1 MKFFGD
7 FRSLDNKKKFRN
19 FIFYLGIPIAIIIL
33 VVSLFGS
40 SGERGAIY
48 SDIVKQ
54 FKDHNVVG
62 YTLNLSSGDVSLT
75 LKNGELVQGNVPSVS
90 WFKEDIKNYIESYNN
105 QNPQVQMVQN
115 LTRSKDNSLIINLL
129 LNLVVIV
136 LPAVLIWLM
145 LRKTMNSIGS
155 PRGGFGF
162 SKSGAKNQPDD
173 KKKTTFAD
181 VAGADEEKEEL
192 EEIVNFLKSPAKYTS
207 LGARI
212 PKGVL
217 LVGPPGTGK
226 TLLARA
232 VAGEAKVP
240 FFSISGSDFVEMYV
254 GVGASRV
261 RELFREAK
269 KNSPC
274 IIFVD
279 EIDAVG
285 RRRGAGLGGG
295 HDEREQTLN
304 QLLVEMDGF
313 GKNEGI
319 ILIAATNRPDVLDPA
334 ILRPGRFDRQ
344 VVVGHPDIKG
354 REEILKVHSRKKP
367 LAPDVN
373 LNTIAKTT
381 AGFTGADLENLL
393 NEAAILAAKSDRKAL
408 TMHDIEVSIVKVCV
422 GGEKKSK
429 IITEKEK
436 RLTAYHEA
444 GHAIATYACKTQ
456 DPVHT
461 ISIIPRGTAGGFTM
475 SLPKEDK
482 NYRSKTEMKEDIVVA
497 LGGRV
502 AESLVLGDISTGAS
516 SDIKHA
522 TNLALS
528 MVKKYGM
535 SSVVGPICYA
545 ENDEVFL
552 GRDMGHLKT
561 CSEQT
566 SAVIDS
572 EVYKIVESCLKS
584 AEEILKKNIGKL
596 HAVASYLIE
605 HETMSGEEFDKMMK
619 NKDIGVEGDVFSEPT
634 VDNVKK
640 GKDKTKRIED
650 KLREDRSAVEN
661 SDKGANVDNSF
672 ISVKHNEEESERETD
687 QGKTENDGGKGK

>member
-1 MKFFGD
+1 M
-7 FRSLDNKKKFRN
+7 DNKKKIKN
-19 FIFYLGIPIAIIIL
+19 LIFYLGIPIAIIIL
-33 VVSLFGS
+33 VVTLFG
-40 SGERGAIY
+40 GGTERGVIY
-48 SDIVKQ
+48 SDLVNHFKKQ
-54 FKDHNVVG
+54 EVVG

-90 WFKEDIKNYIESYNN
+90 WFKDDIKPHVDFYNEK
-105 QNPQVQMVQN
+105 NPGSQMVQN

-155 PRGGFGF
+155 PRGGFNFGKNG
-162 SKSGAKNQPDD
+162 SKNPPDD
-173 KKKTTFAD
+173 KKKTTFKD

-192 EEIVNFLKSPAKYTS
+192 EEIVNFLKAPNKYTA

-269 KNSPC
+269 KNCPC

-344 VVVGHPDIKG
+344 VVVGRPDIKG

-393 NEAAILAAKSDRKAL
+393 NEAAILAVKNNRKSIV
-408 TMHDIEVSIVKVCV
+408 MHDIESSIVKVCV
-422 GGEKKSK
+422 GGEKKSR

-436 RLTAYHEA
+436 KLTAYHEA
-444 GHAIATYACKTQ
+444 GHAITTYFCKSQ

-475 SLPKEDK
+475 SLPNEDK
-482 NYRSKTEMKEDIVVA
+482 NYRSMTEMKEDIVVS

-502 AESLVLGDISTGAS
+502 AESLILGDISTGAS

-545 ENDEVFL
+545 ENDEVFI

-572 EVYKIVESCLKS
+572 EVYKIVESCLKKS
-584 AEEILKKNIGKL
+584 EDILKKNLGKL
-596 HAVASYLIE
+596 HSVAKYLIE
-605 HETMSGEEFDKMMK
+605 HETMTGEDFDLMMK
-619 NKDIGVEGDVFSEPT
+619 GETIGGKGTGSDKNRGEKKVAENDFEINDVEMVESE
-634 VDNVKK
+634 
-640 GKDKTKRIED
+640 KDK
-650 KLREDRSAVEN
+650 
-661 SDKGANVDNSF
+661 
-672 ISVKHNEEESERETD
+672 
-687 QGKTENDGGKGK
+687 DGGKLKKIRRNDADDDSEFDEKK

>member
-1 MKFFGD
+1 M
-7 FRSLDNKKKFRN
+7 DNKKRIKNLF
-19 FIFYLGIPIAIIIL
+19 FYLGLPILVIIL
-33 VVSLFGS
+33 LVSLFGS
-40 SGERGAIY
+40 GAEKGAVY
-48 SDIVKQ
+48 SEVVREFREQ
-54 FKDHNVVG
+54 NVTG
-62 YTLNLSSGDVSLT
+62 YTFNFSTGEISLV
-75 LKNGELVQGNVPSVS
+75 LKNGSVMQGSVPSS
-90 WFKEDIKNYIESYNN
+90 TWFKEDIKQYVEAYNTN
-105 QNPQVQMVQN
+105 NPGAPMYQN
-115 LTRSKDNSLIINLL
+115 LVRSKDNSLAINLFLNLL
-129 LNLVVIV
+129 LTLLPAIV
-136 LPAVLIWLM
+136 LWLLI
-145 LRKTMNSIGS
+145 RRAMNGLGA
-155 PRGGFGF
+155 PKGNFNFG
-162 SKSGAKNQPDD
+162 KSGVKGPTDEKD
-173 KKKTTFAD
+173 KTTFKD

-192 EEIVNFLKSPAKYTS
+192 EEIVNFLKEPSKYIA

-232 VAGEAKVP
+232 VAGEARVP
-240 FFSISGSDFVEMYV
+240 FFSMSGSDFVELYV

-313 GKNEGI
+313 KKNEGI
-319 ILIAATNRPDVLDPA
+319 ILVAATNRLDVLDPA

-344 VVVGHPDIKG
+344 VVVGLPDMKG
-354 REEILKVHSRKKP
+354 REAILKVHSRKKP
-367 LAPDVN
+367 LDSAVN
-373 LNTIAKTT
+373 LSTIAKTT

-393 NEAAILAAKSDRKAL
+393 NEAAIFAAKNDRK
-408 TMHDIEVSIVKVCV
+408 TIMMKDIEDAILKVCV

-429 IITEKEK
+429 IMTDKEK
-436 RLTAYHEA
+436 KLTAYHEA
-444 GHAIATYACKTQ
+444 GHAIVTYFCKTK

-482 NYRSKTEMKEDIVVA
+482 NYRFLSEMKEDIVVD

-502 AESLVLGDISTGAS
+502 AEELIFGDISTGAS
-516 SDIKHA
+516 SDIKAA

-535 SSVVGPICYA
+535 SSLGPVCYA
-545 ENDEVFL
+545 DSEEVFL
-552 GRDMGHLKT
+552 GRDMGHLKN

-566 SAVIDS
+566 AAVIDS
-572 EVYKIVESCLKS
+572 EVNGFLTNGLKRTR
-584 AEEILKKNIGKL
+584 EILNLHMAELHEVARYLMKN
-596 HAVASYLIE
+596 
-605 HETMSGEEFDKMMK
+605 ETMSGDEFEKMMRSY
-619 NKDIGVEGDVFSEPT
+619 NELRGDSTDVLGGDD
-634 VDNVKK
+634 V
-640 GKDKTKRIED
+640 RLED
-650 KLREDRSAVEN
+650 
-661 SDKGANVDNSF
+661 
-672 ISVKHNEEESERETD
+672 
-687 QGKTENDGGKGK
+687 

>member
-1 MKFFGD
+1 M
-7 FRSLDNKKKFRN
+7 DNKKKFRN

-33 VVSLFGS
+33 VVSLFGG
-40 SGERGAIY
+40 SGSEKGTIY

-54 FKDHNVVG
+54 FKDHNVAG

-75 LKNGELVQGNVPSVS
+75 LRNGELVQGNVPSVS
-90 WFKEDIKNYIESYNN
+90 WFKDDIKNYIESYNN
-105 QNPQVQMVQN
+105 QNPQAQMVQN
-115 LTRSKDNSLIINLL
+115 LTRSKDNSFIINLL

-162 SKSGAKNQPDD
+162 SKSGAKSQPDD

-354 REEILKVHSRKKP
+354 REEILRVHSKKKP

-393 NEAAILAAKSDRKAL
+393 NEAAILAAKNDRKAL

-429 IITEKEK
+429 IMTEKEK
-436 RLTAYHEA
+436 KLTAYHEA

-482 NYRSKTEMKEDIVVA
+482 NYKSKTEMKEDIVVS

-516 SDIKHA
+516 SDIKRA

-545 ENDEVFL
+545 ENDEVFI

-572 EVYKIVESCLKS
+572 EVYKIIESCLKS
-584 AEEILKKNIGKL
+584 AEDILKSNIGKL
-596 HAVASYLIE
+596 HAVAGYLIE
-605 HETMSGEEFDKMMK
+605 HETMSGEVFDKMMK
-619 NKDIGVEGDVFSEPT
+619 SKEVGTEGDSSSQLTDDTAKEEKGGSE
-634 VDNVKK
+634 KK
-640 GKDKTKRIED
+640 GD
-650 KLREDRSAVEN
+650 KLEGAQSASAKNDSVEEASAEDAE
-661 SDKGANVDNSF
+661 GSF
-672 ISVKHNEEESERETD
+672 KDVKHSDEKSEKEKNDEKSEKNE
-687 QGKTENDGGKGK
+687 